1 MMHSPMR
8 LKISQWLWHSFP
20 ICVISSSASPQENR
34 VPTGRFRKSYPS
46 TIRFSPKAP
55 SGISAPF
62 ARKASI
68 FSYDKRL
75 TWRCQCPACASPSM
89 PQSSTSFAVSTS
101 CFAVPRFSLIQ
112 IPMIFPISFVSSSF
126 RTAVIS
132 SADAGH
138 QMVLCH
144 ILRPLKAV
152 FHRLF

>member
-68 FSYDKRL
+68 FHTTKGSPGGASARRVHRPRCPSLPPASPFPPRALPFPVFTDTDSYDFSHFFCFLFFLNRRHFIR
-75 TWRCQCPACASPSM
+75 RCRTSGGALSYSSAA
-89 PQSSTSFAVSTS
+89 QSS
-101 CFAVPRFSLIQ
+101 VP
-112 IPMIFPISFVSSSF
+112 
-126 RTAVIS
+126 
-132 SADAGH
+132 SA
-138 QMVLCH
+138 
-144 ILRPLKAV
+144 
-152 FHRLF
+152 F

>member
-68 FSYDKRL
+68 FHTTKGSPGGASARRVHRPRCPSLPPASPFPPRALPFPVFTDTDSYD
-75 TWRCQCPACASPSM
+75 
-89 PQSSTSFAVSTS
+89 
-101 CFAVPRFSLIQ
+101 
-112 IPMIFPISFVSSSF
+112 FPISFVSSSF

-132 SADAGH
+132 SADTGH
-138 QMVLCH
+138 QVMLCH